1 MNGTDEAESMTT
13 AWDSTSRQELLESKE
28 MWDET
33 SSQFYQNLKNL
44 AILTLW
50 DNQLPMHVQLPAEQ
64 HSNAETQT
72 QIAGSIHEI
81 SPDPRRIFAVGADQ
95 ITAVTNPSAQNVGA
109 SKSSAPATKLLNR
122 RMNQLQAKLN
132 ALSLHKIRSTR
143 RRNRSQRKS
152 NMRNELQR
160 LGLCYYHATYQERAN
175 KCRFPCTWKSVVRNR
190 GQCDNDHTE
199 ILKLWTLT
207 LPNRP
212 HHVEHLESSPCYST
226 STNST

>member
-1 MNGTDEAESMTT
+1 MNGTDEAESTST

-44 AILTLW
+44 AILW
-50 DNQLPMHVQLPAEQ
+50 DNQLPMDVQLPAEQ

-81 SPDPRRIFAVGADQ
+81 SPYPRRIFAVGADQ

-109 SKSSAPATKLLNR
+109 SKSLAPATKLLNK
-122 RMNQLQAKLN
+122 RMNQLQAKMN
-132 ALSLHKIRSTR
+132 ALSLGKIRSTR
-143 RRNRSQRKS
+143 RRNRGQRKL
-152 NMRNELQR
+152 NTRNELQR
-160 LGLCYYHATYQERAN
+160 LGVCYYHATHQERAN
-175 KCRFPCTWKSVVRNR
+175 KCRFPCTWKSLVRNR
-190 GQCDNDHTE
+190 GQCDSDHTD
-199 ILKLWTLT
+199 ILKLSTLT
-207 LPNRP
+207 LSDRP

-226 STNST
+226 STNSTQS